1 MEIFWNNGEH
11 ETIKGLDILGIRQ
24 LDQRIEQDWVSN
36 VTTISY
42 RARYLSLLS
51 WLFVEYYNSQLTAE
65 DGQATF
71 DENHFNHNLGD
82 VHDYVYL
89 ILENSTFNGELLL

>member
-1 MEIFWNNGEH
+1 MDIFWNNGEH
-11 ETIKGLDILGIRQ
+11 ETIKGLDILGVRQ
-24 LDQRIEQDWVSN
+24 LDQRIEQDWVAN

-65 DGQATF
+65 DG
-71 DENHFNHNLGD
+71 HNLGD
-82 VHDYVYL
+82 VQKAP
-89 ILENSTFNGELLL
+89 IKTGRK

>member
-71 DENHFNHNLGD
+71 DENHFNQ
-82 VHDYVYL
+82 VVARMEL
-89 ILENSTFNGELLL
+89 IVLVATKMGGLRGRT